1 MTKLHI
7 VQQVIQH
14 REIAHANI
22 RHLEEVKRLLDTNNI
37 AYLRQV
43 AQGLIDRQIKDNR
56 RLMESVE

>member
-1 MTKLHI
+1 MTKLRI
-7 VQQVIQH
+7 VQQVMQE

-22 RHLEEVKRLLDTNNI
+22 RHLEEVKRLLDTDDP

-56 RLMESVE
+56 RLMERL